1 MCRPLTVTCL
11 RRVAGIDICDHYFTF
26 SDLKIPCKN
35 PDSQECRDGK
45 AELVDF
51 QNPSTLCAGRID
63 GLYLDADERGKRCV
77 KALEKYGQSL
87 HRVNLEG
94 PGTVSWWKRKS
105 AKKGEEVGAAKS
117 KESSKDF

>member
-11 RRVAGIDICDHYFTF
+11 RRVAGIDICDHYVTL

-35 PDSQECRDGK
+35 PDSQECRDGT

-51 QNPSTLCAGRID
+51 QSPPTLCAGRTD
-63 GLYLDADERGKRCV
+63 GLYLDAEERGKRCV
-77 KALEKYGQSL
+77 EALEKYGRSL

-94 PGTVSWWKRKS
+94 TGKVSWWKRKS
-105 AKKGEEVGAAKS
+105 GKKVEKDGAAKAQ
-117 KESSKDF
+117 ESNEDI